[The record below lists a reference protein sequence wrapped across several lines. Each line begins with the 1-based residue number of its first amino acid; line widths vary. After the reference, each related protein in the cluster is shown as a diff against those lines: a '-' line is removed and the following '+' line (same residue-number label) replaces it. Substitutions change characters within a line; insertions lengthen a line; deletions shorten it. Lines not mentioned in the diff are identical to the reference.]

1 MQFNKIT
8 TTIFFVIIFIFLGCT
23 KIPQKDNIEDALD
36 GILNE
41 RKDALCG
48 NGIIDNDEECD
59 FSEVK
64 SCREVSDN
72 LIGQYY
78 CQKCKNDM
86 SRCIEKEKCEEE
98 LECPKNSKCEE
109 GAESFYVECVCNSPY
124 AGTKCDKCIDGYH
137 YDLDDSCIHDSRC
150 TDIGCNNERKKC
162 IISGDKA
169 ECVCKYPYTGTF
181 CRDCQDG
188 YYEENGDCVT
198 SSCEGVVCGEYERCM
213 IDYDYRPKCFCE
225 SDYQDP
231 NDCTKCKTG
240 YCWDETRDS
249 NYCRPQMRRQCLPN
263 TSKPESSY
271 DVYEYGWVNCV
282 NNKWDTPEC
291 EWECSDNYYQI
302 ENECRQA
309 VILDE
314 IPELVLVSS
323 YKDNKIIMLAPN
335 GNLYNYLDGKVVLIN
350 KFPVE
355 VITGARV
362 LPDGNF
368 YLEYS
373 SRYNSS
379 ITWGAIMT
387 PDGNEIIKYEIN
399 KNEEAVLSFSK
410 GGRIFRGNNEL
421 TFPYN
426 TILYDTQFCNN
437 ESITL
442 SDEMLDSYTVC
453 ESGQLFSLNRQ
464 GSLKWD
470 KKFSSVRLHS
480 EFAVLDKER
489 LIVPFE
495 KTSTREKGIYL
506 INSDTGEFETVWL
519 SSADTDT
526 HYDDTSIAV
535 NDNYIVVDSGKG
547 NLYFYD
553 EDLDIVKQGKAG
565 SSDTTPIL
573 LDNGNIGIFN
583 RDYRWMIMLNNH
595 LEEVWRRKSRA
606 YNANFIDGM
615 VFNYDQGN
623 KGAVYSVP
631 GKTEGVWSQYLH
643 DSRLSGSLSDISFI
657 EVPNAPE
664 LIFPTD
670 GSEITEDT
678 VTFTWSVD
686 ENDPDLTYTLLVKDT
701 SGFDKVIAGPTKGL
715 SSFTMNSNEVNTNE
729 WKVVSQNS
737 EGALNV
743 SSSRRITFISNT
755 K

>member
-1 MQFNKIT
+1 MKANIPKIKILL
-8 TTIFFVIIFIFLGCT
+8 TIAFFIFGCT
-23 KIPQKDNIEDALD
+23 KIPQKDELEGKADEEI
-36 GILNE
+36 
-41 RKDALCG
+41 CG
-48 NGIIDNDEECD
+48 NLIIDSGEDCD
-59 FSEVK
+59 FTGIRSCSEV
-64 SCREVSDN
+64 SED
-72 LIGQYY
+72 LIGPYY
-78 CQKCKNDM
+78 CNNCKDDI
-86 SRCIEKEKCEEE
+86 SRCIKDDQCEEQ
-98 LECPKNSKCEE
+98 LGCPKNSECVENPD
-109 GAESFYVECVCNSPY
+109 SFYLQCDCISPY
-124 AGTKCDKCIDGYH
+124 IGLKCDKCMKGYH
-137 YDLDDSCIHDSRC
+137 YDIDGKCINDSQC
-150 TDIGCNNERKKC
+150 TIVGCDNERKLC
-162 IISGDKA
+162 RISDGKA
-169 ECVCKYPYTGTF
+169 TCVCKYPYTGES
-181 CRDCQDG
+181 CLGCQDE

-198 SSCEGVVCGEYERCM
+198 GSCEGVVCGEYERCM
-213 IDYDYRPKCFCE
+213 IDNDYRPKCFCE
-225 SDYQDP
+225 SEDQDP
-231 NDCTKCKTG
+231 DDCTECKTG

-249 NYCRPQMRRQCLPN
+249 NYCRSQMSRQCLSN
-263 TSKPESSY
+263 TSKPENSY
-271 DVYEYGWVNCV
+271 DIYDYGWVNCV

-291 EWECSDNYYQI
+291 EWECYDNYYRI
-302 ENECRQA
+302 DNECRQA

-323 YKDNKIIMLAPN
+323 YKDNKIIMLAPD

-373 SRYNSS
+373 SSYSSS

-387 PDGNEIIKYEIN
+387 PDGKEIIKYEIN

-426 TILYDTQFCNN
+426 IILYNTSFCNN

-442 SDEMLDSYTVC
+442 SDEILDSYTVC

-470 KKFSSVRLHS
+470 KKFPSVRLHS
-480 EFAVLDKER
+480 EFAVLDKEK

-583 RDYRWMIMLNNH
+583 RDYRWMIMLNND
-595 LEEVWRRKSRA
+595 LEEVWRRKSSA
-606 YNANFIDGM
+606 YHTNFIDGK
-615 VFNYDQGN
+615 VFNYDGGH

-643 DSRLSGSLSDISFI
+643 DSRLSGSLSDISFVD
-657 EVPNAPE
+657 VPNAPK
-664 LIFPTD
+664 LISPSD
-670 GSEITEDT
+670 MAEIAEDT
-678 VTFTWSVD
+678 VTFTWSID
-686 ENDPDLTYTLLVKDT
+686 ENDPDLTYTLLLRDP
-701 SGFDKVIAGPTKGL
+701 SGFDMVVAGPEKGR
-715 SSFTMNSNEVNTNE
+715 SSFTMNINEDNTYE

-743 SSSRRITFISNT
+743 SSVRKITFTLTT